1 MSEQTITLTLP
12 SSIIERI
19 QTTAK
24 AASLTSEEVIQQSVM
39 LLLPA
44 FESDLPQ
51 KVRSELN
58 RLSLLNDIQLWKA
71 AHSVMESSQQL
82 RLENLAELQK
92 RRELTEA
99 EQAELDSLMD
109 EAGQVMLC
117 KAEARRLLAQRGRAT
132 IDALKMSNPTVVNAR
147 RRWVSAGWHPPG

>member
-71 AHSVMESSQQL
+71 AHSVMKSSQQL

-117 KAEARRLLAQRGRAT
+117 KAEARRLLAQRGH
-132 IDALKMSNPTVVNAR
+132 SFFEVVE
-147 RRWVSAGWHPPG
+147 H